1 MRLEQISEG
10 VVFVNGTSYFG
21 LTQEVKLPE
30 IQFRMTERKPTGG
43 IGSIELPNGV
53 DKMEAEIT
61 WTSYDKQLAAAVF
74 NPRKATQLMVRSV
87 KRVFDAAG
95 GIDKE
100 VAVVTHMTV
109 LPKSFSLG
117 SHKAGEAIEMPT
129 KFAVHAIK
137 QVVGGET
144 LVEIDVINQIFA
156 TGGEDFLSTLRGILG
171 I

>member
-10 VVFVNGTSYFG
+10 VVYVNGNSYFG

-109 LPKSFSLG
+109 LPKSFGLG
-117 SHKAGEAIEMPT
+117 SHKAGEAIEMPS

-137 QVVGGET
+137 QQVDGVP
-144 LVEIDVINQIFA
+144 LIEIDVINQVFS
-156 TGGEDFLSTLRGILG
+156 TGGEDFLAALRSILG